1 VRCDPGGSV
10 GNGRCGI
17 AASRCGFGRDVRS
30 AGRAARSVTDEH
42 ILLPTLAFLRRADL
56 ANVIGEALSA
66 SIEKRMSRREAAA

>member
-1 VRCDPGGSV
+1 
-10 GNGRCGI
+10 
-17 AASRCGFGRDVRS
+17 
-30 AGRAARSVTDEH
+30 VTDEH